1 MSLETMHTLRKAP
14 DVTPPFPE
22 LSVVEILSA
31 IRTDDGAEVPA
42 GSRGTIVA
50 EWGDGAAYEV
60 EFARPV
66 VGNATVRATLLRAV

>member
-1 MSLETMHTLRKAP
+1 MSIETMHILRKAAEVSP
-14 DVTPPFPE
+14 LFPE
-22 LSVVEILSA
+22 LSVVEVLDA
-31 IRTDDGAEVPA
+31 VTTDDGAEVPA

-66 VGNATVRATLLRAV
+66 VGNATIRAALLRAV

>member
-1 MSLETMHTLRKAP
+1 MSVETIHTLRKAP
-14 DVTPPFPE
+14 EISPLFPE
-22 LSVVEILSA
+22 LSVVEVLAA
-31 IRTDDGAEVPA
+31 IKTDDGTEVPV

-66 VGNATVRATLLRAV
+66 IGNATIRAALLRAV

>member
-1 MSLETMHTLRKAP
+1 MSFETMHTLRKAP
-14 DVTPPFPE
+14 EISPLFPE
-22 LSVVEILSA
+22 LSVVEVLSA

-42 GSRGTIVA
+42 GSRGTVVA

-66 VGNATVRATLLRAV
+66 VGNATVRAALLRAV